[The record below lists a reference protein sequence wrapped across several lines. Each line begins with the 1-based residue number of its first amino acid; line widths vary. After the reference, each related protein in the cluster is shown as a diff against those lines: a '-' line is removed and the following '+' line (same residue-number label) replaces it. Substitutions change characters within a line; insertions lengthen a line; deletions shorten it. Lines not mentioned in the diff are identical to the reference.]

1 MCVCVCVWSG
11 GGVCGGTDAWSTNGS
26 ESVCIFK
33 CKKRDLKNE
42 NKWMWECRLSS
53 LEAADECVC
62 VCVYVWVCVLWWG
75 GRDQRTGLRRQ
86 DQHQYSGVA
95 LTLVVHGP
103 KNRSVG
109 YDTHRRQPKRHVLRP
124 DSNSPRH
131 FPFDNTHTK
140 KSRFLTWGDE
150 TTSSWLKTETLSAE
164 NKNKKYYVELKNIY
178 FLMHLRNREIRHHIL
193 TASSSSFY
201 IQLLQ
206 QQNFLIHIKALT

>member
-1 MCVCVCVWSG
+1 MSVCVCV
-11 GGVCGGTDAWSTNGS
+11 
-26 ESVCIFK
+26 SVCV
-33 CKKRDLKNE
+33 
-42 NKWMWECRLSS
+42 M
-53 LEAADECVC
+53 V
-62 VCVYVWVCVLWWG
+62 G
-75 GRDQRTGLRRQ
+75 GLGPATGLRRQ

-103 KNRSVG
+103 KIG
-109 YDTHRRQPKRHVLRP
+109 QWDTTHRRQPKRHVLRP

-131 FPFDNTHTK
+131 FPFDNTHTHK

-178 FLMHLRNREIRHHIL
+178 FLMHLRNREIRHQHTNSL
-193 TASSSSFY
+193 FFFFFD

-206 QQNFLIHIKALT
+206 QQNFLIHIKALN